1 MKLKPMMLEKKENRI
16 KKYYN
21 KVKFVITGLIAT
33 VTFSPMNVYAN
44 DDSKNFIVPD
54 SLKEDP
60 EKFAMS
66 AIMNIVFKVAF
77 LLGVAMLIKGIAD
90 VVKSFASNNS
100 ESRTQGLTYAIVG
113 IVLMAL
119 EVIIVATKLLEV
131 SS

>member
-1 MKLKPMMLEKKENRI
+1 MKLKPMMLEKKESRI

-33 VTFSPMNVYAN
+33 VTFSPMNVYA
-44 DDSKNFIVPD
+44 DDEKNFIVPEG
-54 SLKEDP
+54 LKDDP
-60 EKFAMS
+60 EKYAMS

-77 LLGVAMLIKGIAD
+77 LLGVVMLIKGIAD

-100 ESRTQGLTYAIVG
+100 ESRTQGITYAIVG

-119 EVIIVATKLLEV
+119 EVIIVATNLLEV

>member
-1 MKLKPMMLEKKENRI
+1 MMKPMMLEKKENRI

-21 KVKFVITGLIAT
+21 KGKFVITGLIAT
-33 VTFSPMNVYAN
+33 VTFRPMNVYADN
-44 DDSKNFIVPD
+44 KNFIVPEG
-54 SLKEDP
+54 LKEDP

-119 EVIIVATKLLEV
+119 EVIIVATNLLEV
-131 SS
+131 S